1 MVSVVLVEVLLPA
14 LLFAPLV
21 GTSCSLDFAG
31 GLALVD
37 GATAAVAALN
47 IELLLSVGSLED
59 NAHDQFLL

>member
-14 LLFAPLV
+14 LLFVPLV
-21 GTSCSLDFAG
+21 GTSCGLDFAG